1 MAAQNAGDFDGMLR
15 CARKARNKDPRDTA
29 AGLRLAECYLL
40 CGQVPAA
47 IPVLEELERQAA
59 NDPLLLQQI
68 GERYTQCSKFA
79 LANRCYRRAVE
90 IQPDDAGSQY
100 NLAASCIALGRLKEA
115 EQLLDEVILLSPT
128 DYDAWQNRSTLR
140 RQTPENNH
148 VRRLQSVLQQLSTDD
163 PGRAPVLYALA
174 KELEDLQRFD
184 ESFSYLQQGA
194 MSRRE
199 QIDYDV
205 GNDIATMEQIQQTFT
220 SALLRSGPAAC
231 DSRQPIFILGLPRS
245 GTTLV
250 DRIVSAHTQA
260 ASLGEINSLAFSV
273 MQTVANSSSSSP
285 AVSSRSDLISKSA
298 RIDFSQLGERYTE
311 AISGYELD
319 TPRLIDK
326 TPLNFLYLGLIR
338 LAMPN
343 ARIIHLRRNPIDSCY
358 AMYKTLFR
366 MGYPF
371 TYSLQEVGRYYIGYH
386 RLMGHWRKVAPGSFL
401 DVDYEKLVTNQEAES
416 RRILDWCGLEWEAAC
431 LDFHK
436 SSYPAATASAAQ
448 VRQSMYTSSVNLW
461 RNYERQLAPFAS
473 KLREHGIPID

>member
-184 ESFSYLQQGA
+184 QSFSYLQQGA

-231 DSRQPIFILGLPRS
+231 DSPRPIFVMGLPRS

-250 DRIVSAHTQA
+250 DRIVSAHSQA
-260 ASLGEINSLAFSV
+260 ASLGEINSLTQHHLDGCPSYKRIWPEFELASRIEDVPYLHVELFKH
-273 MQTVANSSSSSP
+273 QDLKTEGAGIEHGRTLKSSATSSG
-285 AVSSRSDLISKSA
+285 VSSRI
-298 RIDFSQLGERYTE
+298 T
-311 AISGYELD
+311 LD
-319 TPRLIDK
+319 
-326 TPLNFLYLGLIR
+326 
-338 LAMPN
+338 
-343 ARIIHLRRNPIDSCY
+343 S
-358 AMYKTLFR
+358 
-366 MGYPF
+366 
-371 TYSLQEVGRYYIGYH
+371 
-386 RLMGHWRKVAPGSFL
+386 
-401 DVDYEKLVTNQEAES
+401 ES
-416 RRILDWCGLEWEAAC
+416 
-431 LDFHK
+431 
-436 SSYPAATASAAQ
+436 
-448 VRQSMYTSSVNLW
+448 
-461 RNYERQLAPFAS
+461 
-473 KLREHGIPID
+473 